1 LRVLDDAAQNSIAE
15 LAEQVGTQV
24 DVDIQKLT
32 ALTGAEPLSVLFS
45 DKHDN
50 FESLKATAKSAFA
63 DECAMKGF
71 VLAHRALK
79 ETFRVYSAVYAKF
92 EKVQDASL
100 VEAVGRAD
108 KGYDTMTAL
117 QVLVRVLKPGED
129 IEKLA
134 SLCYKTVCPDN
145 LCSVLRQALQ
155 DKMPKLALAQLEAP
169 VEAALETLVLPT

>member
-1 LRVLDDAAQNSIAE
+1 
-15 LAEQVGTQV
+15 
-24 DVDIQKLT
+24 
-32 ALTGAEPLSVLFS
+32 
-45 DKHDN
+45 
-50 FESLKATAKSAFA
+50 
-63 DECAMKGF
+63 MKGF

-145 LCSVLRQALQ
+145 LCSVLRQALK